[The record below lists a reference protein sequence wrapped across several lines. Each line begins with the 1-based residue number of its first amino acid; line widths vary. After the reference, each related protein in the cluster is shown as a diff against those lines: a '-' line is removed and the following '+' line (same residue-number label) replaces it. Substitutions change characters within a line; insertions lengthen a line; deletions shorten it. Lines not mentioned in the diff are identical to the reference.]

1 MSESDQKT
9 FRFLQH
15 LAAELSEGKISFT
28 TFADATV
35 KVRLA
40 LNDPKLTAEQLAA
53 TITAEPLLPTKLLR
67 VANSAALNPSG
78 TQVSDIK
85 GAVMRVGHATIRS
98 LAVNVALSQ
107 LSTMKDLEPFAAE
120 AKEILHH
127 SADVAAISYV
137 IARRMTRI
145 NADEAL
151 FTGLVHDIGRFYLLS
166 RIAKY
171 EELQGET
178 EEVAGLVSA
187 WHPAAGHAI
196 LVSLGVPD
204 QVSEAVNRHEDDDV
218 RIPPKDLCDVLN
230 IANRVSHS
238 PNPLNQRSHN
248 SSAGEEFVAPDVFD
262 VLEDSAEDLRALATA
277 LRS

>member
-1 MSESDQKT
+1 MSETDQKT

-15 LAAELSEGKISFT
+15 LAADLSAGKVAFT

-40 LNDPKLTAEQLAA
+40 LNDPRMTADQLAA
-53 TITAEPLLPTKLLR
+53 TITAEPLLPTRLLR

-78 TQVSDIK
+78 VQVSDIK
-85 GAVMRVGHATIRS
+85 GAVMRVGHSTIRS
-98 LAVNVALSQ
+98 IAVNVALSQ
-107 LSTMKDLEPFAAE
+107 LSTMKDLEPFADE
-120 AKEILHH
+120 AQLILHH
-127 SADVAAISYV
+127 SAEVAAIAYV
-137 IARRMTRI
+137 IARRMTRT

-151 FTGLVHDIGRFYLLS
+151 FAGLVHDIGRFYLLS

-171 EELQGET
+171 PELQGEP
-178 EEVAGLVSA
+178 EEVAGLVTA

-204 QVSEAVNRHEDDDV
+204 QVSDAVNRHEDDDV
-218 RIPPKDLCDVLN
+218 RIPPKDLADVLN

-248 SSAGEEFVAPDVFD
+248 SSDQEEFVAPDVFD
-262 VLEDSAEDLRALATA
+262 VLEASADDLRALADS
-277 LRS
+277 LRA